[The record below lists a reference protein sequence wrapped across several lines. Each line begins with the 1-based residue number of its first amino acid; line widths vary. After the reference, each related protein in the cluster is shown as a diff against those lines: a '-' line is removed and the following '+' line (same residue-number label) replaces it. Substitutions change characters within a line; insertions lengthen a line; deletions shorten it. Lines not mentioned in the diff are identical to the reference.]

1 LTPAGQE
8 NSSRTFAFEVFL
20 GPKDKRL
27 FDKNPTYR
35 AYAYFQTFSMRSC
48 CCCPAFLIQPLAFA
62 IMWLMNALYNLM
74 GPWGNYGIVIMV
86 LVFLMRLVLYPIT
99 KKSQVTMMK
108 VQKLGP
114 QIQEVQQKYKGNPQ
128 EMQRRLAEVYQQA
141 GMTQFTPM
149 IGMMPMFL
157 QMPIWIAL
165 WTAVYTSIDLR
176 GARFLPFWITDLSA
190 PDAVIRFGRY
200 SFTIPLFG
208 LHIDSL
214 NLLPVLMGVVM
225 YLQQKLT
232 GAPKP
237 SETARPEVVQQQ
249 KIMMILFPLLFP
261 LMLYNGPSGVNLYI
275 MSSIGIGVVE
285 QYVIRKHLRQQEE
298 EKEKRLVPV
307 TAKTGGKVKK
317 KKPKPFFREYR

>member
-1 LTPAGQE
+1 
-8 NSSRTFAFEVFL
+8 
-20 GPKDKRL
+20 
-27 FDKNPTYR
+27 
-35 AYAYFQTFSMRSC
+35 
-48 CCCPAFLIQPLAFA
+48 
-62 IMWLMNALYNLM
+62 
-74 GPWGNYGIVIMV
+74 
-86 LVFLMRLVLYPIT
+86 
-99 KKSQVTMMK
+99 MMK

-128 EMQRRLAEVYQQA
+128 EMAGFSAEVYQQA

-149 IGMMPMFL
+149 IGMMSMFL

-200 SFTIPLFG
+200 KLHHPLFG
-208 LHIDSL
+208 LHIDSVE
-214 NLLPVLMGVVM
+214 PSARPDGSGDVSPAEI
-225 YLQQKLT
+225 T

-237 SETARPEVVQQQ
+237 SGDSPAEVVQQQ
-249 KIMMILFPLLFP
+249 KIMMILFPILFP
-261 LMLYNGPSGVNLYI
+261 LMLYNGPSGVNSYI
-275 MSSIGIGVVE
+275 MSSIGIGAGTVRHL
-285 QYVIRKHLRQQEE
+285 RKHLRQQEE